1 MTVGGG
7 QVDEAVQ
14 WKREDFSVQEV
25 RGGQGWEVEIG
36 HVSEAGERVA
46 PQERFC
52 SGTKKQQHGISGL
65 FSSNLFL
72 EEITNQTNKQ
82 TSTDQ
87 AHSGEIIAKR
97 LMTPELLIEPSVERA
112 SWQPSKTYVAPQ
124 LAPGDQCERDR
135 LACGRNRLESH
146 CGVNWGPRSM
156 WGDHRNWRSL
166 TNFYGCRLHQKQ
178 SITDF

>member
-72 EEITNQTNKQ
+72 EEITNQPNKQ
-82 TSTDQ
+82 TNINW
-87 AHSGEIIAKR
+87 SG
-97 LMTPELLIEPSVERA
+97 
-112 SWQPSKTYVAPQ
+112 
-124 LAPGDQCERDR
+124 
-135 LACGRNRLESH
+135 
-146 CGVNWGPRSM
+146 
-156 WGDHRNWRSL
+156 SL
-166 TNFYGCRLHQKQ
+166 RWDYR
-178 SITDF
+178 